1 MQVNEEPQKAA
12 QNVTPEASF
21 NTPRTRLYSAL
32 VYLIAR
38 FIYGTLRMNIENLER
53 IFPPGGTP
61 GEPVASGKATPGMI
75 LVAWHGRSL
84 IPANVL
90 RNRDCWALISL
101 SRDGEVQNGVFKR
114 FGFHTVR
121 GSTKRGGV
129 RGALQ
134 MARKVKEG
142 GVLAFTPDGP
152 RGPSHKVQPGV
163 ILMAE
168 KSGAPIVP
176 IGASASRRWLL
187 GSWDRY
193 MIPQPFAR
201 GYFLAGEPIYVPPGL
216 DEAARQAVALQVE
229 CALNRIEREAEAR
242 AGHLDYPAEWQTQE
256 PAESTNTQK
265 ASLQEPSH

>member
-1 MQVNEEPQKAA
+1 MQVNEEPQKTA
-12 QNVTPEASF
+12 QDATQETSF

-32 VYLIAR
+32 VYMIAR
-38 FIYGTLRMNIENLER
+38 VLYMSLRMRVENLDS
-53 IFPPGGTP
+53 IFPPDKTP
-61 GEPVASGKATPGMI
+61 RLPAAPGKATPGVI
-75 LVAWHGRSL
+75 LVTWHGRSL

-101 SRDGEVQNGVFKR
+101 SRDGEVQNGVFQK

-187 GSWDRY
+187 GSWDSY

-201 GYFLAGEPIYVPPGL
+201 GYFLAGEPIYVPSGL

-229 CALNRIEREAEAR
+229 YALNRIEREAEAR

-256 PAESTNTQK
+256 PAMEQK
-265 ASLQEPSH
+265 ASVQEPFH